1 VDKKYNEKLSLIAML
16 VELNSTDGEASEEEN
31 DFINRLADLYKI
43 EPVELLQIKSGK
55 FKPELSIPKMES
67 DRIPFFQTCV
77 MAMGVDLKVNDE
89 EKKYC
94 SELGMKMGLR
104 EEVIGVVMDLFE
116 KHFPNPVPI
125 TELMNAYNIGRN

>member
-1 VDKKYNEKLSLIAML
+1 ML